1 MTKDYYNLSVK
12 MSQED
17 YRMLWKLQYVYMEG
31 HDELAPGV
39 YVTRYANGTKVF
51 VNYTKLPFVLAP
63 EGTTIPA
70 EDWMVK

>member
-1 MTKDYYNLSVK
+1 MD
-12 MSQED
+12 
-17 YRMLWKLQYVYMEG
+17 G

-39 YVTRYANGTKVF
+39 YVTRYANGTKVY
-51 VNYTKLPFVLAP
+51 VNYTKLPFTLAA